1 MISFSYASDHTA
13 RALNWMAG
21 DHTIHLKCTIKE
33 LVKRDIFSVQ
43 NYDFDRDLQLARGID
58 SNGVNHY
65 SEWLADTDYKIYGL
79 KYAIHGIDLE
89 FKYRIPQLRFTI
101 KEFPQSKTDLIFAL
115 KFTLEQGTEK
125 TVICMTELYRVTSI
139 TPIPKTGQTDPVKG
153 VIYDA
158 EMEAIPWIYF
168 YNGQIR
174 GCQTDHGYPGDA
186 PTTISD
192 YAFWDSI
199 QAILRRQKVVHD
211 LEYVEDTETVPEE
224 VKLSPYS
231 GVLMSWNNG
240 TTTSIEDRSTAK
252 AWFNC
257 SYEGS
262 VLSALSWLMLPR
274 VLSQI
279 IYPEIYGGEFYSESD
294 YQDNPLL
301 APTARFFY
309 FGQRLLTPGVFQGV
323 AYFWQMSDFI
333 VEDDNFQLEDV
344 SYGYRLYKY
353 DSKSE
358 TENLNFYSIL
368 SPVTNPVLIEME
380 FSSQTGNDIQLSLQN
395 MFIDGAESVNRYKG
409 IYDTFQCSK
418 EGFWYCPRFNIEQ
431 FISSGE
437 VFSLLFIPISVT
449 RTLTDVN
456 SQGKT
461 AKKIID
467 IDLRGVDGGE
477 SFGQVTLPQTFSRIK
492 KKAVFYADWRP
503 WINIYDIVKITYF
516 DLGANWVTSY
526 AMVYDIEADMDSL
539 RAKYSVWLTPTD

>member
-1 MISFSYASDHTA
+1 MVNFRYDSDHKT
-13 RALNWMAG
+13 RVLSWMGG
-21 DHTIHLKCTIKE
+21 DYTIHLKCTIKE

-79 KYAIHGIDLE
+79 KYSIHGIDLE
-89 FKYRIPQLRFTI
+89 FKHRIPQLRFTI

-174 GCQTDHGYPGDA
+174 GCQTDHGYPGNA

-211 LEYVEDTETVPEE
+211 LEYVEDAQTVPDE

-231 GVLMSWNNG
+231 GILMSWNNG

-262 VLSALSWLMLPR
+262 VLSVLSWLMLSR
-274 VLSQI
+274 VSSQV
-279 IYPEIYGGEFYSESD
+279 IYPEIYGGEFYSESA

-333 VEDDNFQLEDV
+333 VEDNNFELEDV
-344 SYGYRLYKY
+344 SYGYRLYRY
-353 DSKSE
+353 DSE
-358 TENLNFYSIL
+358 TAAENPETIYIMNR
-368 SPVTNPVLIEME
+368 VDNPALIERE
-380 FSSQTGNDIQLSLQN
+380 ISLQTGDDVKLYLQS
-395 MFIDGAESVNRYKG
+395 MFIRRNTGLKSTKG

-418 EGFWYCPRFNIEQ
+418 DAFWYCPRFNIENT
-431 FISSGE
+431 FLSGE
-437 VFSLLFIPISVT
+437 QIIFPLMPISMT

-467 IDLRGVDGGE
+467 IDLRGVYGGD
-477 SFGQVTLPQTFSRIK
+477 SFGQVTLPQVFSRIK